1 MFMRFEEKKEIGRQL
16 EKLFPKKVSIEWIE
30 KNLGK
35 ATWEYDEQAI
45 NEALTK
51 PIWELLARG
60 GKRWRPKLML
70 LCCEAV
76 GGKKENAAGFAV
88 IPELIHNGT
97 LMVDDV
103 EDASEL
109 RRGKPAIHKIFGE
122 AIAVNAGNTMY
133 YLPLAV
139 IKNSE
144 LDAETKNRLYE
155 AVNEEMLRIGFGQ
168 ATDIYWSK
176 HNKQVT
182 EEQYMQMCANKTGAL
197 ARMAAK
203 IGAVLGSASSKQVK
217 ALEKFAEAIGVAF
230 QIQDDVLNISS
241 KSWGKDFGEDI
252 TEGKKSLVVV
262 HAMNAA
268 VPDDKKRLKEILC
281 THTQNKHVIDEA
293 IGIINKYGSVKY
305 AREKAK
311 ELVSSAWKEADAVL
325 KESAAKKELRNL
337 TNFLIE
343 RSH

>member
-1 MFMRFEEKKEIGRQL
+1 
-16 EKLFPKKVSIEWIE
+16 
-30 KNLGK
+30 
-35 ATWEYDEQAI
+35 
-45 NEALTK
+45 
-51 PIWELLARG
+51 
-60 GKRWRPKLML
+60 
-70 LCCEAV
+70 
-76 GGKKENAAGFAV
+76 
-88 IPELIHNGT
+88 
-97 LMVDDV
+97 
-103 EDASEL
+103 
-109 RRGKPAIHKIFGE
+109 
-122 AIAVNAGNTMY
+122 
-133 YLPLAV
+133 
-139 IKNSE
+139 
-144 LDAETKNRLYE
+144 
-155 AVNEEMLRIGFGQ
+155 
-168 ATDIYWSK
+168 
-176 HNKQVT
+176 
-182 EEQYMQMCANKTGAL
+182 MQMCANKTGAL